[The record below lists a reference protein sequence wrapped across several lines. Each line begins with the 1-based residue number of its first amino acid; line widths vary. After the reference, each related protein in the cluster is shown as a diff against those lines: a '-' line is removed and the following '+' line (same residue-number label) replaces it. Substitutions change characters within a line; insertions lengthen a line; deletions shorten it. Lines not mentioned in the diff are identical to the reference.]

1 MAEIR
6 RYDPRFLYRSL
17 AVTILI
23 ALVGLAL
30 VRLSARFGTAP
41 SLRELKEHVE
51 VGHGLDEFPFISAI
65 QWRETTIRQRQ
76 VRLTGKVDVA
86 AFHTWAFGSGR
97 SPDVGV
103 DIITKPHIDWA
114 IGEKIGDRYYET
126 TRTSPGLDSSI
137 RVLGDGRYL
146 IMIFQRAKGNQD
158 FTENP

>member
-17 AVTILI
+17 AVTIFI
-23 ALVGLAL
+23 ALIGLVL
-30 VRLSARFGTAP
+30 VRLSTRSGTAS
-41 SLRELKEHVE
+41 SLRELKEYVD
-51 VGHGLDEFPFISAI
+51 VGHGLDGFPLLSAI

-76 VRLTGKVDVA
+76 VRLTGKVDVT

-126 TRTSPGLDSSI
+126 TRTSPGLDYSI

-146 IMIFQRAKGNQD
+146 IMIFQGGEGKGD
-158 FTENP
+158 LTKNP